1 MVSRTLVMMNPLF
14 ENAVAIEKMT
24 KIEKKNYGH
33 KLKLV
38 KTVIENQGMTF
49 ASICRELKIS
59 SPKTL
64 ELINDLM
71 EAGIIEQNEKA
82 DSIGGRKPILNKL
95 KNNILNVLCVEIE
108 LFKVRF
114 TILDNNN
121 NKIHEIKS
129 YPFSLS
135 KSQSSLTELI
145 TLINSYVSE
154 YHINWDML
162 IGIGISMPG
171 LIHDKEGR
179 NYTYMVNEN
188 DSTSIKTLLSE
199 HFNKPVLIIND
210 VKSTATAELKFGLA
224 KQKKDVLVILMDWGI
239 GLGIIMDGK
248 LRNGSNGFSGEM
260 GHMPFV
266 EDGELCYCG
275 KKGCLETVA
284 SGIAL
289 ARLAKE
295 GIRSGKDSLLNKLSD
310 RDIDNIEPQ
319 LVIDAANQGDQYAIN
334 ILSLLGEKLGKG
346 IAILIQLFN
355 PELIILGGKIAEA
368 KQYITIPIQQSINT
382 YCMTPLRNKV
392 EVKLS
397 KLASNAGAMGISRM
411 FLEEVFNKRIS
422 ETHV

>member
-1 MVSRTLVMMNPLF
+1 MMNRLF
-14 ENAVAIEKMT
+14 ENAATIKKMT
-24 KIEKKNYGH
+24 KIERKNYGH
-33 KLKLV
+33 KLKLI
-38 KTVIENQGMTF
+38 KAVIENQGMTF

-71 EAGIIEQNEKA
+71 ETGIIEQNEKA
-82 DSIGGRKPILNKL
+82 NSIGGRKPVLNKL
-95 KNNILNVLCVEIE
+95 RNSILNVLCIEIE

-114 TILDNNN
+114 TVLDNNN
-121 NKIHEIKS
+121 NKTYEVKS
-129 YPFSLS
+129 YPFLLS
-135 KSQSSLTELI
+135 KSQSSLIELI
-145 TLINSYVSE
+145 NIIDGYVIDQGIS
-154 YHINWDML
+154 WDML

-171 LIHDKEGR
+171 LVHDKEGR

-188 DSTSIKTLLSE
+188 DSTSIKVLLSE

-210 VKSTATAELKFGLA
+210 VKSTATAELNFGLA

-248 LRNGSNGFSGEM
+248 LRNGSSGFSGEM

-266 EDGELCYCG
+266 EDGSLCYCG

-289 ARLAKE
+289 ARLAQK
-295 GIRSGKDSLLNKLSD
+295 GILSGKESLLNGLSD
-310 RDIDNIEPQ
+310 QYIDKIEPQ

-334 ILSLLGEKLGKG
+334 ILSSLGEKLGKG

-382 YCMTPLRNKV
+382 YCMTPLRDGV
-392 EVKLS
+392 TVKLS
-397 KLASNAGAMGISRM
+397 ELAADAGAMGVSRM
-411 FLEEVFNKRIS
+411 FLEQFFNEHI
-422 ETHV
+422 TNLTT